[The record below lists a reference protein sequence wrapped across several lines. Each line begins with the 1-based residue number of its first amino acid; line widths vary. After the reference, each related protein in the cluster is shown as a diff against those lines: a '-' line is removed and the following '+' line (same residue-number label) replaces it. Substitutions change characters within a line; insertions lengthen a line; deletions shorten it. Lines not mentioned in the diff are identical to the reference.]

1 MPYALL
7 IIDMQQGLF
16 DTDPAPFE
24 ATEVIAR
31 INALAARTR
40 ATGNVVII
48 VQHDSKEDTL
58 GFGSAGWELV
68 PGIETSPEDV
78 RIRKTTPDAFLRT
91 DLEKELAAR
100 NITELYACGYAS
112 DFCLDTSVRSAA
124 AHGFAVNLIADAH
137 TTHDKPHLPAK
148 TIREHHTLTLT
159 NIKSFGVPIV
169 AVTTQ
174 DVLKH

>member
-78 RIRKTTPDAFLRT
+78 RIRKNHAGRVSTYRPGERACRTKHHRIVCLR
-91 DLEKELAAR
+91 LC
-100 NITELYACGYAS
+100 I
-112 DFCLDTSVRSAA
+112 
-124 AHGFAVNLIADAH
+124 
-137 TTHDKPHLPAK
+137 
-148 TIREHHTLTLT
+148 
-159 NIKSFGVPIV
+159 
-169 AVTTQ
+169 
-174 DVLKH
+174 